1 MGEAGYKLGELISA
15 WRKRAGLSQASLAEA
30 LGVQQAAISKL
41 ESGSSKLT
49 VLQLLAILDACG
61 LTLSDVSRDIESVAQ
76 AGGIPIWERVN
87 E

>member
-1 MGEAGYKLGELISA
+1 MDEAGCRLGELVSS
-15 WRKRAGLSQASLAEA
+15 WRRDAGLSQTSLAEA
-30 LGVQQAAISKL
+30 LGIQQAAISKL

-61 LTLSDVSRDIESVAQ
+61 LALSDVSQDIESAAR

>member
-1 MGEAGYKLGELISA
+1 MDEAGCRLGELVSS
-15 WRKRAGLSQASLAEA
+15 WRRDAGLSQASLAEA
-30 LGVQQAAISKL
+30 LGIQQAAISKL

-61 LTLSDVSRDIESVAQ
+61 LALSDVSRDIETA
-76 AGGIPIWERVN
+76 ARACGIPIWERVN

>member
-1 MGEAGYKLGELISA
+1 MDEAGCRLGELVSS
-15 WRKRAGLSQASLAEA
+15 WRRGAGLSQASLAEA
-30 LGVQQAAISKL
+30 LGIQQAAISKL

-61 LTLSDVSRDIESVAQ
+61 LALSDVSQDIQAAAR
-76 AGGIPIWERVN
+76 AGGIPIWERIN